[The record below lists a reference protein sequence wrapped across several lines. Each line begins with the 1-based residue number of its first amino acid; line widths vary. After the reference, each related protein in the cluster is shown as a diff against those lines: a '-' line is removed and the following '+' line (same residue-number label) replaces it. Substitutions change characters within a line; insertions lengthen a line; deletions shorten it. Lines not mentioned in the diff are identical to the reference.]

1 MSLIGKE
8 ITEFE
13 AQAFHEGEFKT
24 IKKKEDLLGKWNVL
38 FFYPAD
44 FTFVCPTELEDLA
57 NKYEEFKKLIV
68 KFIQYHVIHTLFIKH
83 GMILQKQSKN

>member
-13 AQAFHEGEFKT
+13 AQAFHENEFKT
-24 IKKKEDLLGKWNVL
+24 IKKEDLLGKWNVL

-44 FTFVCPTELEDLA
+44 FTFVCPTELED
-57 NKYEEFKKLIV
+57 
-68 KFIQYHVIHTLFIKH
+68 FIKLGTIH
-83 GMILQKQSKN
+83 LKQLRKSIIQC

>member
-13 AQAFHEGEFKT
+13 AQAFHENEFKT
-24 IKKKEDLLGKWNVL
+24 IKKEDLLGKWNVL

-57 NKYEEFKKLIV
+57 
-68 KFIQYHVIHTLFIKH
+68 H
-83 GMILQKQSKN
+83 